1 MKKEIQFRGYQ
12 ENDYNVLKQMIFAL
26 ANDDIDPQETA
37 ITMSEAKIQSTVLRS
52 ITHPGQLRIKIFE
65 SKNTIAGYAILTF
78 YWSNE
83 YHGVVAILDE
93 LYVIPEYRSQGI
105 ATQFIEYLAQ
115 NKEYALLQ
123 LEVFKKNT
131 KALKLYQRN
140 NFEIVDRHFMIKTLL

>member
-1 MKKEIQFRGYQ
+1 MKKDIQFRGYQ
-12 ENDYNVLKQMIFAL
+12 EDDYDVLKQMIFAL
-26 ANDDIDPQETA
+26 ANDDIDPQENGIA
-37 ITMSEAKIQSTVLRS
+37 MSEAKIQSTVLRS

-65 SKNTIAGYAILTF
+65 IKNTIVGYAILTF

-93 LYVIPEYRSQGI
+93 LYVIPECRSQGI

-140 NFEIVDRHFMIKTLL
+140 NFEIVDRYFMIKTLL